1 LNGPVFR
8 YIDQIERRHPDAMVT
23 VVMPDYVEAHV
34 FDNLL
39 HNQSTLALTIRLR
52 ERPNT
57 VVVMVPLLAERAR
70 RLHESEAAHTASLE

>member
-1 LNGPVFR
+1 
-8 YIDQIERRHPDAMVT
+8 MVT

>member
-1 LNGPVFR
+1 M
-8 YIDQIERRHPDAMVT
+8 AT

-70 RLHESEAAHTASLE
+70 RLHEPQSADTASSE